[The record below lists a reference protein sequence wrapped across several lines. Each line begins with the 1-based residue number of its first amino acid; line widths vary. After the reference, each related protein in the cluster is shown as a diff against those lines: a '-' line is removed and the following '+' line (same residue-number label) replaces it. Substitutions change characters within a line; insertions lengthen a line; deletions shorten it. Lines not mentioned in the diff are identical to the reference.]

1 MLPAAPLLAS
11 APLLQL
17 ACAVCMGDPASPQG
31 HAMRLAILL
40 LLAII
45 VSVLV
50 SIALV
55 ARKWAARA
63 RELDA
68 AEGALADR
76 ASQPAALALG

>member
-68 AEGALADR
+68 AEGAAVGAAQQLAH
-76 ASQPAALALG
+76 G